1 MYLTPQHILL
11 AGATGL
17 TGEHLLDRL
26 LSEPTV
32 ARVLAPTRRPLAAHP
47 NLENPVGDLQS
58 LLPQLSGQVDT
69 AFCCLGSTIKRAGSQ
84 EAFRAVDHD
93 LVLAFARRARELG
106 ARHLVVI
113 SALGANPNSSV
124 FYNRVKG
131 ETAEALT
138 AMDWPQLTIA
148 RPSLLLGAR
157 REFRLGERLAA
168 VLLRWL
174 PGKYRGIDACVLAR
188 ALWRLALEEEDGVRV
203 IESSDLRRLGRGNRG

>member
-47 NLENPVGDLQS
+47 HLENPVGDLQA

-69 AFCCLGSTIKRAGSQ
+69 AFCCLGSTIKQAGSQ
-84 EAFRAVDHD
+84 DAFRAVDHD

-131 ETAEALT
+131 ETEQALK

-157 REFRLGERLAA
+157 HEFRLGERLAA
-168 VLLRWL
+168 PLLRWL
-174 PGKYRGIDACVLAR
+174 PGKYRGIEACALAR

-203 IESSDLRRLGRGNRG
+203 IESSDLRRLGR

>member
-26 LSEPTV
+26 LSEPTIS
-32 ARVLAPTRRPLAAHP
+32 RVLAPSRRPLAEHP
-47 NLENPVGDLQS
+47 HLDNPIGPLAE
-58 LLPQLSGQVDT
+58 LLPALQGPFEA
-69 AFCCLGSTIKRAGSQ
+69 AFCCLGTTIKQAGSQ

-106 ARHLVVI
+106 ARHLLVI
-113 SALGANPNSSV
+113 SAMGANPGSPV

-131 ETAEALT
+131 ETEEALK
-138 AMDWPQLTIA
+138 AMGWPQLTLA
-148 RPSLLLGAR
+148 RPSLLLGPR

-168 VLLRWL
+168 PLLRWI
-174 PGKYRGIDACVLAR
+174 PGKYRGIEAAVLAR
-188 ALWRLALEEEDGVRV
+188 ALWRLALEEGEGVRV
-203 IESSDLRRLGRGNRG
+203 VESDELRRLGR

>member
-11 AGATGL
+11 AGASGL

-32 ARVLAPTRRPLAAHP
+32 ARVLAPSRRALAEHP
-47 NLENPVGDLQS
+47 HLDNPQGELLD
-58 LLPQLSGQVDT
+58 LLPQLNGPIDT
-69 AFCCLGSTIKRAGSQ
+69 AFCCLGTTLKQAGSQ

-106 ARHLVVI
+106 ARHLLVI
-113 SALGANPNSSV
+113 SALGADPASAV

-131 ETAEALT
+131 EMEQALR
-138 AMDWPQLTIA
+138 AMDWPQLTIV

-157 REFRLGERLAA
+157 QEFRLGERLAA
-168 VLLRWL
+168 PFMRWL
-174 PGKYRGIDACVLAR
+174 PGKYRGIKATVLAR
-188 ALWRLALEEEDGVRV
+188 ALWRLALEENNGIRV
-203 IESSDLRRLGRGNRG
+203 IESGQLRRLGR

>member
-1 MYLTPQHILL
+1 MYLTPQRILL

-32 ARVLAPTRRPLAAHP
+32 ARVVAPSRRPLAAHAH
-47 NLENPVGDLQS
+47 LENPVGELLE
-58 LLPQLSGQVDT
+58 LLPQLDGAIDT
-69 AFCCLGSTIKRAGSQ
+69 AFCCLGSTIKQAGSQ

-106 ARHLVVI
+106 ARHLLVV
-113 SALGANPNSSV
+113 SALGANPQSSV

-131 ETAEALT
+131 ETEQALQ
-138 AMDWPQLTIA
+138 AQDWPQLTLV
-148 RPSLLLGAR
+148 RPSLLLGPR

-168 VLLRWL
+168 PLLRWL
-174 PGKYRGIDACVLAR
+174 PGKYGGIEATVLAR
-188 ALWRLALEEEDGVRV
+188 ALWRLALEEGEGVRV
-203 IESSDLRRLGRGNRG
+203 IESDRLRRLGR

>member
-47 NLENPVGDLQS
+47 HLENPVGDLQT

-69 AFCCLGSTIKRAGSQ
+69 AFCCLGSTIKQAGSQ

-131 ETAEALT
+131 ETEEALK
-138 AMDWPQLTIA
+138 ALDWPQLTIA

-157 REFRLGERLAA
+157 HEFRLGERLAA
-168 VLLRWL
+168 PLLRWL
-174 PGKYRGIDACVLAR
+174 PGKYRGIDACALAR

-203 IESSDLRRLGRGNRG
+203 IESSDLRRLGR

>member
-1 MYLTPQHILL
+1 MHLTPQHIVI

-32 ARVLAPTRRPLAAHP
+32 ARVLAPSRRPLASHP
-47 NLENPVGDLQS
+47 HLENPVGELDQ
-58 LLPQLSGQVDT
+58 LLPTLTEPVDT
-69 AFCCLGSTIKRAGSQ
+69 AFCCLGSTIKQAGSQ

-113 SALGANPNSSV
+113 SALGANPQSSV

-131 ETAEALT
+131 ETEEALK
-138 AMDWPQLTIA
+138 AMGWPQLTIA

-168 VLLRWL
+168 PLLRWL
-174 PGKYRGIDACVLAR
+174 PGKYRSIDACALAR
-188 ALWRLALEEEDGVRV
+188 ALWRLALEEQDGVRV
-203 IESSDLRRLGRGNRG
+203 IESADLRRLGR